1 MEIKK
6 LLKKLGLDNS
16 EKQIIENMIKDLEP
30 LTPPQFEI
38 VSGICTLNQPAQAC
52 IGQYTHIFYS
62 PKESTIILKPQPAPD
77 NQTFEISNGELDCS
91 SFLKNQSFQKGTLK
105 KTHDSIALKLKP
117 QKIGNIPSVSGF
129 ESEENQNGLMEAL
142 NNSLPLETTNQPWIS
157 VHASEIPAP
166 QNSVQ
171 AGKWLIFCDND
182 TINDTWI
189 KIAQATFNNQLGF
202 GSKVSTIMSP
212 SDKKVICVYTYDAD
226 DEDDVMKVRKTLRT
240 LGIKGKIPYKTNLAT
255 KKGEYASEGKRI
267 SKYYC

>member
-6 LLKKLGLDNS
+6 LLKKLGLNRC
-16 EKQIIENMIKDLEP
+16 EKQIIENMINDLEP

-38 VSGICTLNQPAQAC
+38 INGICALNQPAQVC

-62 PKESTIILKPQPAPD
+62 PKESTIILKPQPNKD
-77 NQTFEISNGELDCS
+77 DQTFEVLNDELDFS

-105 KTHDSIALKLKP
+105 KTHDSITMKLKP
-117 QKIGNIPSVSGF
+117 QKTGTP
-129 ESEENQNGLMEAL
+129 EENFNL
-142 NNSLPLETTNQPWIS
+142 NYPYTLLLPLETTDQPWIS
-157 VHASEIPAP
+157 VHASGISSP
-166 QNSVQ
+166 QDSVK

-202 GSKVSTIMSP
+202 GSKVSTSMSP
-212 SDKKVICVYTYDAD
+212 SDKKVICVYTYDAE